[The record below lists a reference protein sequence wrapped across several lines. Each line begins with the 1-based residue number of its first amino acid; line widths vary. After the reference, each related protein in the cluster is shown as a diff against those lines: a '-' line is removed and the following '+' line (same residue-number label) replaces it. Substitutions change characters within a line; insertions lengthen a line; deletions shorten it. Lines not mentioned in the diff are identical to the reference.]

1 VASLTRPRWSRLAS
15 GATLV
20 LAVAAA
26 AAGCTSA
33 PAATTS
39 TSAGPSAPAL
49 TTAQAR
55 EIFDAYLAANA
66 TAARTNDSALALSVV
81 TGVQH
86 GILAAMLKGVMS
98 VCTTTPAGDAAF
110 SGEGCFYGHPD
121 YDQYAYGPPDIYL
134 PEPAG
139 YPRFFLADVT
149 RTLKTLKG
157 TTPGQAAATWSG
169 PAGVTVP
176 ENGPALMV
184 FEQASASTGWQLATV
199 SQFPAGM
206 ALPRLATD
214 KSGYVPQVPLSAAN
228 LFALP
233 AATGPLQAAVV
244 DDGTASAAAKAV
256 ATGPLTTGL
265 YQGVSEHGLTAP
277 AGDLYRWYLEGA
289 PYPTFALRTASG
301 GALVLYAMY
310 LNSTVGVPGVINRTS
325 LIKPGLPIEVP
336 ADFQMLVPQGKSAPR
351 KSLETQQLLSFAAI
365 DPPAGGAGVAVIA
378 IGGGPNYATA
388 S

>member
-1 VASLTRPRWSRLAS
+1 VASLTRPRLSRLAA
-15 GATLV
+15 GATLA
-20 LAVAAA
+20 LMVAAA
-26 AAGCTSA
+26 AAGCTSS

-39 TSAGPSAPAL
+39 ASAGPSAPAL

-55 EIFDAYLAANA
+55 EIFDAYIAANA
-66 TAARTNDSALALSVV
+66 TAARTNDSALALSAV
-81 TGVQH
+81 TGVQRS
-86 GILAAMLKGVMS
+86 ILAATVKHGAS
-98 VCTTTPAGDAAF
+98 YCSTPSAGNQAF
-110 SGEGCFYGHPD
+110 SGAGCFYGKPN
-121 YDQYAYGPPDIYL
+121 YDQYAYGTPAIYL

-139 YPRFFLADVT
+139 YPRFFV
-149 RTLKTLKG
+149 
-157 TTPGQAAATWSG
+157 
-169 PAGVTVP
+169 AGVAQTLRGTAPALGLAPSVAGGVVP
-176 ENGPALMV
+176 ADGDVLMV
-184 FEQASASTGWQLATV
+184 FEQATAATAWQLASV
-199 SQFPAGM
+199 SRLASGM

-214 KSGYVPQVPLSAAN
+214 ANGYVPQVPLSAAN

-244 DDGTASAAAKAV
+244 DDGPASAAAKAV

-265 YQGVSEHGLTAP
+265 YQEVSEHGLTAP

-325 LIKPGLPIEVP
+325 PIKPGLPIEVP
-336 ADFQMLVPQGKSAPR
+336 PDFLMLVPQGKTAPR

-365 DPPAGGAGVAVIA
+365 DPPAGAAGVTVIA